1 MGCRRRPCAGCRR
14 GHQHHERSPH
24 PSAGR
29 SGATLLALA
38 VAASVFVFAMMW
50 KPWIILAGTIAG
62 LWLAVRWGR
71 RRYPLFDIFAREFA
85 RGFLRGR

>member
-1 MGCRRRPCAGCRR
+1 
-14 GHQHHERSPH
+14 
-24 PSAGR
+24 
-29 SGATLLALA
+29 

-50 KPWIILAGTIAG
+50 KPRIILAGTIAG

-71 RRYPLFDIFAREFA
+71 RRYPLLDIFAREFA

>member
-1 MGCRRRPCAGCRR
+1 
-14 GHQHHERSPH
+14 
-24 PSAGR
+24 
-29 SGATLLALA
+29 